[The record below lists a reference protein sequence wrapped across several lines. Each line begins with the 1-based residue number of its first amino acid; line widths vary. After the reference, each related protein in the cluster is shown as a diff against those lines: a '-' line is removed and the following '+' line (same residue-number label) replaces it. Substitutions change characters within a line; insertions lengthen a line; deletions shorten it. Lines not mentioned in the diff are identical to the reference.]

1 MLPSV
6 RLPPKIEHGGTND
19 EIMNPSTVAY
29 LRVVESL
36 NPFHSL
42 SVGVP
47 VLRFV
52 EIMRTMD
59 FKGTVYHATESSR
72 TAMGLTRE
80 QPEVTEEAAVV
91 YSDLSLYETLSLVRV
106 QQLGGTLICVI
117 GEVVSRGDVQM
128 LYLLCGM
135 YRNVRIQTLTVSHA
149 DEQRLVIATEL
160 LTRTRVVPPP
170 YTFEMSNFFLT
181 KLDELNSMHGQTRL
195 ELARAPH
202 RDKTAAWAAMF
213 LPENVR

>member
-19 EIMNPSTVAY
+19 EIMNPSTVSY
-29 LRVVESL
+29 LREVDPM
-36 NPFHSL
+36 NPFHAL
-42 SVGVP
+42 SVTLP
-47 VLRFV
+47 ILRFV
-52 EIMRTMD
+52 EVMRTMD

-72 TAMGLTRE
+72 RAMRLVRE
-80 QPEVTEEAAVV
+80 QPEVTEEASIV
-91 YSDLSLYETLSLVRV
+91 YSDLSLYETLSLVKV
-106 QQLGGTLICVI
+106 QQLGGTLVCVI
-117 GEVVSRGDVQM
+117 GEVVTRGDVQM

-149 DEQRLVIATEL
+149 DEQRLVVATEL
-160 LTRTRVVPPP
+160 VTRALVGPPP

-195 ELARAPH
+195 ELARAPY